1 MPRRPI
7 ERLVT
12 ALPPAELYK
21 PAGVPMR
28 QLETVELAVDELEAL
43 RLVDREGLSHE
54 EAAHSLGVS
63 RQTAGR
69 VVESARRKV
78 ADALLGGKALAIGGG
93 AYRVAAAARCCEVC
107 GARWAV
113 ADESASDQGCPVC
126 GSARTGVCHGYG
138 PGHGRGRMR
147 LGADHAAPGPV
158 PPGGAPPVPARRGGP
173 GRGGRGAGHGADE
186 RGPGRGRRGRAG
198 A

>member
-1 MPRRPI
+1 M
-7 ERLVT
+7 T

-43 RLVDREGLSHE
+43 RLVDYEGLSHE
-54 EAAHSLGVS
+54 EAAHYLGVS
-63 RQTAGR
+63 RQTVGR
-69 VVESARRKV
+69 VVEGARRKV
-78 ADALLGGKALAIGGG
+78 AAALLGGKALAIGGG
-93 AYRVAAAARCCEVC
+93 TYRVATAARCCEDC

-113 ADESASDQGCPVC
+113 SDEAGPDDRCPVC
-126 GSARTGVCHGYG
+126 GSPRTGACRGYG

-147 LGADHAAPGPV
+147 LGADHAGPGAAPP
-158 PPGGAPPVPARRGGP
+158 GAPPPVGRAGRGRAGRRAAPDVDDQNPAR
-173 GRGGRGAGHGADE
+173 A
-186 RGPGRGRRGRAG
+186 RRGRAG